1 MHHADQLLTLVA
13 GVSFIL
19 SYIAGLVAGIK
30 FPGKALV
37 LGSVAATVA
46 LFVLRT
52 GSAPLS
58 FGAIFAVAAI
68 HLCVGYLTTRILRST
83 RPI

>member
-1 MHHADQLLTLVA
+1 MLTLVA
-13 GVSFIL
+13 GVSFIF

-37 LGSVAATVA
+37 CSAVVTTVA
-46 LFVLRT
+46 LFFLRDW
-52 GSAPLS
+52 SAPLT

-68 HLCVGYLTTRILRST
+68 HLCVGYLTTRILRNT
-83 RPI
+83 RPL